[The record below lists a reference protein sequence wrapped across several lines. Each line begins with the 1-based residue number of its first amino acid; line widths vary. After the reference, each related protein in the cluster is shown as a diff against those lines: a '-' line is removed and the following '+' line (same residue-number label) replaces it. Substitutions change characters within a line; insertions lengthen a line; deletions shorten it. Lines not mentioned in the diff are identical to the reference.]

1 MRWGARDICPS
12 STDLKQPAREMFLL
26 FHKLPLPA
34 MFVVVLVIGV
44 TICWLVI
51 GAVRLGARLMGFAAD
66 EVLPIRDS
74 IIGAC
79 TTIFALTVAFA
90 AAGIWNDAL
99 NARSTVQREADA
111 LENASVL
118 ASGLPAEIG
127 TRIRADIKDYVQSVV
142 TVDWPEMAKGGT
154 LEDPVFDRSEKI
166 LIDLVAFLSSQPA
179 AVSQQPVFTSLLNQ
193 VLDARHARIARL
205 VASNAGITGAQWIAM
220 LCISTTALT
229 AIAICNS
236 HSLRMQVTATHLY
249 VLVAVAAYFVI
260 LAHDRPFVG
269 TISIKPVAFR
279 TLLES

>member
-1 MRWGARDICPS
+1 
-12 STDLKQPAREMFLL
+12 MFLL
-26 FHKLPLPA
+26 FHKLPLPQ
-34 MFVVVLVIGV
+34 MFVVILLIGLA
-44 TICWLVI
+44 ICWLVI
-51 GAVRLGARLMGFAAD
+51 GTVRAGVRLMGFSSD

-111 LENASVL
+111 LENVSVL
-118 ASGLPAEIG
+118 ASGLPDDIR
-127 TRIRADIKDYVQSVV
+127 TTIRADVRDYVKSVV
-142 TVDWPEMAKGGT
+142 AVDWPEMAKGGS
-154 LEDPVFDRSEKI
+154 LEDPAFDRSEKI
-166 LIDLVAFLSSQPA
+166 LIGLIEFLSSQPA
-179 AVSQQPVFTSLLNQ
+179 SISQQPVFTSLLNQ

-205 VASNAGITGAQWIAM
+205 VASNAGITWAQWIAM
-220 LCISTTALT
+220 LFISTTALT
-229 AIAICNS
+229 AIAVCNN
-236 HSLRMQVTATHLY
+236 HSLRMQATATHLY

-279 TLLES
+279 SLLES